1 MRYLV
6 VATVVWMAVGISS
19 AWAHC
24 GGMAKDGCH
33 NHKAESTRHSHI
45 PGTCEVEYQCGPS
58 GAGPILPKMI
68 EVLETDY
75 QQLQHDLA
83 TYQDMIRDLSRSNNR
98 QADEMP
104 GSIVYL
110 AKHSRGKQ
118 PRFVKPILPSKRQS
132 KHGKMLPLL
141 KLGRLELDLPTHQ
154 SVFGRLTKQLTPLG
168 LGLGKLSG
176 LWRASA

>member
-6 VATVVWMAVGISS
+6 VATVVWMAVGVSS

-24 GGMAKDGCH
+24 GGMAQDGCH
-33 NHKAESTRHSHI
+33 NHKAEGTRHSHV

-83 TYQDMIRDLSRSNNR
+83 TQNQTHPTPVSYTHLT
-98 QADEMP
+98 
-104 GSIVYL
+104 
-110 AKHSRGKQ
+110 
-118 PRFVKPILPSKRQS
+118 
-132 KHGKMLPLL
+132 
-141 KLGRLELDLPTHQ
+141 LPTIC
-154 SVFGRLTKQLTPLG
+154 SV
-168 LGLGKLSG
+168 
-176 LWRASA
+176 